1 MESIYRK
8 DLLVGKYALITG
20 GGSGIGLEI
29 GKYLV
34 AHGSVIA
41 ILGRNLKKLEEAAST
56 FPKNT
61 CHYFQCDIRNIDQIS
76 STVSSILKI
85 FPQIDILI
93 NNAAGN
99 FLAPFSKLSTKG
111 FRTVLE
117 IDTIGT
123 FSMTKE
129 VYNSSMKKTGGV
141 VINIS
146 STLQMPCVHMQSHAA
161 AAKAAIDSLTKSLAL
176 ELGPQKIRVNAIAP
190 GATAGTEG
198 LSRLTPKGAN
208 DPSSY
213 IPLQRLGT
221 TKEIAEGVLYLI
233 AAEYVT
239 GHILLVDGGMVLAFP
254 NFTLAHP
261 DVFNS
266 WKAKL

>member
-111 FRTVLE
+111 FRTGLQL
-117 IDTIGT
+117 
-123 FSMTKE
+123 
-129 VYNSSMKKTGGV
+129 
-141 VINIS
+141 INEKNRRSCDKHFINF
-146 STLQMPCVHMQSHAA
+146 AN
-161 AAKAAIDSLTKSLAL
+161 AL
-176 ELGPQKIRVNAIAP
+176 CAYAIACSSCK
-190 GATAGTEG
+190 GCH
-198 LSRLTPKGAN
+198 RLI
-208 DPSSY
+208 D
-213 IPLQRLGT
+213 
-221 TKEIAEGVLYLI
+221 
-233 AAEYVT
+233 
-239 GHILLVDGGMVLAFP
+239 
-254 NFTLAHP
+254 
-261 DVFNS
+261 
-266 WKAKL
+266 